1 MFEKL
6 KERYQKYYIRDDQ
19 LDRYVALGVITEEQ
33 ADEIKGLV
41 ENPSGGGGTDRALTI
56 LLHSGQAVT
65 ILPWGGAAHGD
76 H

>member
-41 ENPSGGGGTDRALTI
+41 ENPSGGG
-56 LLHSGQAVT
+56 S
-65 ILPWGGAAHGD
+65 
-76 H
+76 

>member
-19 LDRYVALGVITEEQ
+19 LERYVALGVITEEQ
-33 ADEIKGLV
+33 ADEIMGLV
-41 ENPSGGGGTDRALTI
+41 KITGGGRPEQYLTLSI
-56 LLHSGQAVT
+56 PGSLYLQVPLS
-65 ILPWGGAAHGD
+65 GGAAHGD